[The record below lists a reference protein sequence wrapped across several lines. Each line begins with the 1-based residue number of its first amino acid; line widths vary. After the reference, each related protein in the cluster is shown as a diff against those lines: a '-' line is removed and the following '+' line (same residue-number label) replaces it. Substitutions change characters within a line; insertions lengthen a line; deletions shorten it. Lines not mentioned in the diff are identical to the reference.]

1 MNLSSFSVRRPVT
14 IIMMTLIVIVLGV
27 ISLTRIPIDL
37 MPKIEVPV
45 AIVTTSYSGVGPQ
58 EIEELITRPL
68 ENAVATVSGIDT
80 LQSIST
86 EGSSLVIA
94 RFDFGTDMDDVA
106 MEMREKVDLVKGMLP
121 SDASTPMVMKID
133 PNAQP
138 IVQLA
143 LTDGD
148 DLAKLQAFAEDTVKP
163 RLERLPGV
171 ASVNVS
177 GGYTDQIEI
186 AINQEKLKGYGL
198 TVDQLAQVLRT
209 ENYSAPTGEVKTGA
223 QKLTIRTTGEFKSIE
238 EIQKL
243 PISIPG
249 GTRVLLEDIA
259 TVTKKYKD
267 ETSISRTNGKKS
279 INVSMQKQSG
289 TNTVTVANKIAQ
301 ELEKLKK
308 EFPEVDIVTVMD
320 QSTYIKDAIGNVSN
334 SAMMGAIL
342 AIVVLYMFLRN
353 LRTTF
358 IIGVAIPVSVVATFI
373 LLFFNNI
380 TINMMTL
387 GGLSLGI
394 GMLVDNSIVVLENIY
409 RYRQLGYSRID
420 AAVKGAQEVG
430 MAVVAST
437 LTTVAVFL
445 PIAFTEGLVSI
456 LFKELA
462 LTVGMSLGASLI
474 ISLTLVPMLSSK
486 LLKVDNV
493 EGKGRQGRFKLFNF
507 LYNAFDKGFE
517 KIEKGYKRLLS
528 GALHRRKTTVFVAF
542 VIFVGSMAS
551 IAAVGMEFFPAS
563 DEGQFSISIQMPN
576 GYELENVDEL
586 TTRIEGM
593 LEGIEEIETV
603 FTSVGSSGNSFRN
616 SGSNRASINVVLKK
630 MAERERQTIEVA
642 DQVRK
647 MIKDIPGAKLGVSA
661 SNSMS
666 FSGGSPIDIK
676 IKGDDLDTLKKIGED
691 IKNMVMSVEGT
702 REVKNSL
709 EEGIPEVEI
718 QVNRDIATQY
728 GLTAAQIASAVK
740 GTVAG
745 QTATKYRMNGDEI
758 DVVIKGDPIFQE
770 SLSNL
775 GQISVSSSRGSVPLN
790 QVAQIAVVQGPISI
804 NREDQVRVTQVNSQI
819 IGRDLGSISRDI
831 QAKLADYPM
840 PSGYTYELGG
850 ENQQM
855 MEAFQNLVLALG
867 LAIIIIYMIM
877 AAQFESLVHPF
888 TVMFSVP
895 LAISG
900 GALALFITGRTLSVT
915 ALIGVI
921 MLAGIVVNNAI
932 VLVDYINTRRREGEE
947 RNEAIVNAGPIR
959 LRPILMTTLT
969 TVLGLLPLALGI
981 GEGAEAQAPMAT
993 VVIGGLTLSTLLT
1006 LVFVPVMY
1014 TLFDDFKSFIKRKL
1028 FRRKSV
1034 QA

>member
-14 IIMMTLIVIVLGV
+14 IVMMTLIVVVLGV

-37 MPKIEVPV
+37 MPNIEIPV
-45 AIVTTSYSGVGPQ
+45 AIVSTSYSGVGPQ
-58 EIEELITRPL
+58 EIEELITKPL

-80 LQSIST
+80 LQSRST
-86 EGSSLVIA
+86 EGSSLIIA
-94 RFDFGTDMDDVA
+94 QFDFGTDMDNVA
-106 MEMREKVDLVKGMLP
+106 LEIREKVDMVKGRLP

-143 LTDGD
+143 LTDGE
-148 DLAKLQAFAEDTVKP
+148 DLAKLQSFAEDTVKP

-171 ASVNVS
+171 ASVSVT

-223 QKLTIRTTGEFKSIE
+223 QKLTIRTTGEFKSLE
-238 EIQKL
+238 AIQKL
-243 PISIPG
+243 PISVPG
-249 GTRVLLEDIA
+249 GAQVLLEDIA
-259 TVTKKYKD
+259 TVTMNYKD
-267 ETSISRTNGKKS
+267 ETSISRTNGKRS

-289 TNTVTVANKIAQ
+289 TNTVNVANKIAD
-301 ELEKLKK
+301 EIEKLKK
-308 EFPEVDIVTVMD
+308 EFPDVDIVTVMD
-320 QSTYIKDAIGNVSN
+320 QSSYIKDAIGNVSH
-334 SAMMGAIL
+334 SALTGGIL
-342 AIVVLYMFLRN
+342 AVLVLYMFLRN

-358 IIGVAIPVSVVATFI
+358 IIGVAIPVSVIATFI
-373 LLFFNNI
+373 LLFFNKI

-387 GGLSLGI
+387 GGLSLGV

-409 RYRQLGYSRID
+409 RYRQMGHSRID

-445 PIAFTEGLVSI
+445 PIAFVEGLVSI
-456 LFKELA
+456 LFKELS
-462 LTVGMSLGASLI
+462 LTVAMSLGASLV

-486 LLKVDNV
+486 LLKIDVA

-507 LYNAFDKGFE
+507 FYDAFDKGFA
-517 KIEKGYKRLLS
+517 KIENGYKRLLA
-528 GALHRRKTTVFVAF
+528 GALNRRKTTVFVALA
-542 VIFVGSMAS
+542 VFVGSMAS
-551 IAAVGMEFFPAS
+551 IAAVGMEFMPAS
-563 DEGQFSISIQMPN
+563 DEGQFSISIEMPN

-593 LEGIEEIETV
+593 LEGIEEVETI
-603 FTSVGSSGNSFRN
+603 FSNVGSSGNSFRGG
-616 SGSNRASINVVLKK
+616 GSNNSSINVVLKK
-630 MAERERQTIEVA
+630 MDQRERQTIEIA
-642 DQVRK
+642 DQVRA
-647 MIKDIPGAKLGVSA
+647 MLKDIPGAKIGVSA
-661 SNSMS
+661 SSSMS
-666 FSGGSPIDIK
+666 FGGGSPVNIK
-676 IKGDDLDTLKKIGED
+676 IKGDDLDTLKKIGDD
-691 IKNMVMSVEGT
+691 IKHIVMSVEGT

-718 QVNRDIATQY
+718 MVNRDTAAQF

-745 QTATKYRMNGDEI
+745 QTATQYRINGEEI

-775 GQISVSSSRGSVPLN
+775 GQISVPSSRGSVPLN
-790 QVAQIAVVQGPISI
+790 QVAQINVVQGPISI
-804 NREDQVRVTQVNSQI
+804 SRENQVRIIQVTSQI
-819 IGRDLGSISRDI
+819 FGRDLGSISRDI
-831 QAKLADYPM
+831 RVKLTEYQM

-850 ENQQM
+850 ENQEM
-855 MEAFQNLVLALG
+855 IDAFKNLLLALG
-867 LAIIIIYMIM
+867 LAILIMYMVM
-877 AAQFESLVHPF
+877 ASQFESLIHPF

-895 LAISG
+895 LAVSG
-900 GALALFITGRTLSVT
+900 GALGLFITGRALSVT

-932 VLVDYINTRRREGEE
+932 VLVDYINTRRSEGEE
-947 RNEAIVNAGPIR
+947 RNDAIVNAGPIR

-969 TVLGLLPLALGI
+969 TILGLLPLAIGI
-981 GEGAEAQAPMAT
+981 GEGAETQAPMAT
-993 VVIGGLTLSTLLT
+993 VVIGGLALSTLLT
-1006 LVFVPVMY
+1006 LVFVPVLY
-1014 TLFDDFKSFIKRKL
+1014 TMFDDFAAFIKRKIL
-1028 FRRKSV
+1028 KKKPVSV
-1034 QA
+1034 

>member
-14 IIMMTLIVIVLGV
+14 ITMMTLIVIVLGA

-45 AIVTTSYSGVGPQ
+45 AIVSTSYSGVGPQ

-68 ENAVATVSGIDT
+68 ENAVATVSGMDT

-86 EGSSLVIA
+86 EGSSLIIA
-94 RFDFGTDMDDVA
+94 QFDFGTDMDDVA
-106 MEMREKVDLVKGMLP
+106 LEMREKVDLVKGMLP

-171 ASVNVS
+171 ASVSVS
-177 GGYTDQIEI
+177 GGYADQIEI

-238 EIQKL
+238 EIQRL

-267 ETSISRTNGKKS
+267 ETAISRTNGKKS
-279 INVSMQKQSG
+279 INMSMQKQSG
-289 TNTVTVANKIAQ
+289 TNTVAVANKIAQ

-320 QSTYIKDAIGNVSN
+320 QSNYIKDAIGNVSN
-334 SAMMGAIL
+334 SAMMGGIL

-373 LLFFNNI
+373 LLFFNHI

-409 RYRQLGYSRID
+409 RYRQLGFSRID

-456 LFKELA
+456 LFRELA

-486 LLKVDNV
+486 LLKVDAV
-493 EGKGRQGRFKLFNF
+493 AGQERQGRFKWFNY
-507 LYNAFDKGFE
+507 LYSTFDKGFE
-517 KIEKGYKRLLS
+517 KVEKGYKRLLS

-542 VIFVGSMAS
+542 VIFIGSMAS

-576 GYELENVDEL
+576 GYELETVDEL

-616 SGSNRASINVVLKK
+616 SGSNRASISVVLKK
-630 MAERERQTIEVA
+630 MAQRERQTIEVA
-642 DQVRK
+642 DQVRE
-647 MIKDIPGAKLGVSA
+647 MIKDIPGAKLGVSV
-661 SNSMS
+661 SSSMS
-666 FSGGSPIDIK
+666 FSGGSPINIK
-676 IKGDDLDTLKKIGED
+676 IKGDDIDTLKKIGED
-691 IKNMVMSVEGT
+691 IKNIVMSVEGT

-775 GQISVSSSRGSVPLN
+775 GQISIPSSRGSVPLS
-790 QVAQIAVVQGPISI
+790 QVAQIAVVQGPSSI

-840 PSGYTYELGG
+840 PIGYSYELGG

-867 LAIIIIYMIM
+867 LAIILIYMIM

-921 MLAGIVVNNAI
+921 MLTGIVVNNAI
-932 VLVDYINTRRREGEE
+932 VLVDYINTRRSEGEE
-947 RNEAIVNAGPIR
+947 RNEAIVKAGPIR

-1014 TLFDDFKSFIKRKL
+1014 TLFDDFKSLIKGKLFKRK
-1028 FRRKSV
+1028 SI

>member
-1 MNLSSFSVRRPVT
+1 MNLSSISVKRPVT
-14 IIMMTLIVIVLGV
+14 IVMMTLIVVVLGV

-45 AIVTTSYSGVGPQ
+45 AIVSTTYSGVGPQ

-68 ENAVATVSGIDT
+68 ENAVATVSGIDS

-94 RFDFGTDMDDVA
+94 QFDFGTDMDNVA
-106 MEMREKVDLVKGMLP
+106 LEMREKVDMVKGMLP
-121 SDASTPMVMKID
+121 SDANTPMVMKID

-138 IVQLA
+138 IIQLA

-148 DLAKLQAFAEDTVKP
+148 DLAKLQTFAEDTVKP

-171 ASVNVS
+171 ASVSVT

-186 AINQEKLKGYGL
+186 AINQEKLTGYGL
-198 TVDQLAQVLRT
+198 TVDQIAQVLRT

-223 QKLTIRTTGEFKSIE
+223 QKLTIRTTGEFKSLE
-238 EIQKL
+238 AIQKL
-243 PISIPG
+243 PVSLSG
-249 GTRVLLEDIA
+249 GSQVLLEDIA
-259 TVTKKYKD
+259 TVTMKYKD
-267 ETSISRTNGKKS
+267 ETSISRTNGKRS

-289 TNTVTVANKIAQ
+289 TNTVTVADKIAQ

-308 EFPEVDIVTVMD
+308 EFPEVEIVTVMD

-334 SAMMGAIL
+334 SAMMGGIL
-342 AIVVLYMFLRN
+342 AVVVLYMFLRN

-358 IIGVAIPVSVVATFI
+358 IIGVAIPVSVIATFI
-373 LLFFNNI
+373 LLFFNDI

-387 GGLSLGI
+387 GGLSLGV

-409 RYRQLGYSRID
+409 RYRQMGYSRVD

-445 PIAFTEGLVSI
+445 PIAFVEGLVSI
-456 LFKELA
+456 LFKELS
-462 LTVGMSLGASLI
+462 LTVAMSLGASLV

-486 LLKVDNV
+486 LLKVDTA
-493 EGKGRQGRFKLFNF
+493 EGKGRHGRFKLFNF
-507 LYNAFDKGFE
+507 LYDAFDKGFE
-517 KIEKGYKRLLS
+517 KVESGYRKLLA
-528 GALHRRKTTVFVAF
+528 GALNRRKTTVFVAF
-542 VIFVGSMAS
+542 VIFAGSLAS

-563 DEGQFSISIQMPN
+563 DEGQISISIEMPN

-586 TTRIEGM
+586 TTKIEGM
-593 LEGIEEIETV
+593 LEGIGEVETI
-603 FTSVGSSGNSFRN
+603 FSNIGSSGNSFRGG
-616 SGSNRASINVVLKK
+616 GSNKASVYVMLKK
-630 MAERERQTIEVA
+630 MAERERSTIEVA
-642 DQVRK
+642 DEIRE

-666 FSGGSPIDIK
+666 FSGGSPVNIK

-691 IKNMVMSVEGT
+691 IKNIVMSVEGT

-718 QVNRDIATQY
+718 QVNRDVAVQY

-745 QTATKYRMNGDEI
+745 QTATKYRMNGEEI
-758 DVVIKGDPIFQE
+758 DVVIKGDSIFQE

-775 GQISVSSSRGSVPLN
+775 GQISVPSSRGSVPLN
-790 QVAQIAVVQGPISI
+790 QVARIAVVQGPISI
-804 NREDQVRVTQVNSQI
+804 NREDQVRITQVNSQVF
-819 IGRDLGSISRDI
+819 GRDLGSISRDI
-831 QAKLADYPM
+831 QAKLAQYPM

-850 ENQQM
+850 DNQQM
-855 MEAFQNLVLALG
+855 IEAFQNLLLALG
-867 LAIIIIYMIM
+867 LAIVIMYMIM
-877 AAQFESLVHPF
+877 ASQFESLIHPF

-895 LAISG
+895 LAFSG
-900 GALALFITGRTLSVT
+900 GALGLFITGRTLSVT

-921 MLAGIVVNNAI
+921 MLSGIVVNNAI
-932 VLVDYINTRRREGEE
+932 VLVDYINTRRAEGEE
-947 RNEAIVNAGPIR
+947 RREAIINAGPIR

-969 TVLGLLPLALGI
+969 TVLGLLPLAIGI
-981 GEGAEAQAPMAT
+981 GEGAESQAPMAT
-993 VVIGGLTLSTLLT
+993 VVIGGLALSTLLT

-1014 TLFDDFKSFIKRKL
+1014 TLLDDFKNFIKRKIL
-1028 FRRKSV
+1028 RRKPV